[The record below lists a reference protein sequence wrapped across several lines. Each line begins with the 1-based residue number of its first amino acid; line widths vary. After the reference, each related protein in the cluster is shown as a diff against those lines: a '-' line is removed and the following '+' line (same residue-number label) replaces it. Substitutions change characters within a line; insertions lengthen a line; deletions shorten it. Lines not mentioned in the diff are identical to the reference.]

1 MLLATQH
8 SHHVGQ
14 EKKKEPKVLS
24 RRVQRNKGKTKKN
37 AMVKKVCVVTSS
49 RADFSK
55 MEPIYL
61 GLLREHDKY
70 QPHLVVSGTHLL
82 TEGGSTWK
90 AIQEKY
96 DIAAKVITVVS
107 GDSYESMAESV
118 ALGISKF
125 TSIFS
130 AIKPDYVVV
139 HGDRFDALSV
149 AIASSL
155 LHICTVHVEGGELSG
170 TIDGSLRHAIT
181 KLSHVHF
188 VCNKRARSR
197 LLQMGED
204 PDTVMITGCPSYD
217 RYATLDSSEEAIK
230 AACAKWNV
238 EPKKFVLVMHHPDTV
253 NPGNTVEE
261 FKSILHFL
269 CELPERVL
277 FFYPNIDPGNKIIIN
292 MLQKH
297 REGHVHL
304 YRDKVSVLSHVP
316 FEEFALLLQVTSC
329 IAGNSSSIV
338 REACFFGTPAI
349 LVGNRQEGRDMGTN
363 VRSYK
368 VPNERRLVDVYSEIK
383 GVEFQPQMMYGA
395 GNAVRHMLD
404 FLLRHE
410 FRSSSKSFNDD
421 ARTMNCYRSPQT
433 QSEDGKAEAPRLYS
447 LHANVAITGPVVS
460 ESSRSGADLVS

>member
-1 MLLATQH
+1 
-8 SHHVGQ
+8 
-14 EKKKEPKVLS
+14 
-24 RRVQRNKGKTKKN
+24 
-37 AMVKKVCVVTSS
+37 MVKKVCIITSS

-61 GLLREHDKY
+61 GLLSQHDNY
-70 QPHLVVSGTHLL
+70 EPHLVVSGTHLL

-90 AIQEKY
+90 EIQEKY

-125 TSIFS
+125 TSIFT

-197 LLQMGED
+197 LMQMGED

-238 EPKKFVLVMHHPDTV
+238 EPKKFVLITHHPDTV
-253 NPGNTVEE
+253 NPENTVEE
-261 FKSILHFL
+261 FKSILNFV
-269 CELPERVL
+269 CEVPERVL
-277 FFYPNIDPGNKIIIN
+277 FFYPNIDPGNKSIIS

-297 REGHVHL
+297 REGHLHL

-316 FEEFALLLQVTSC
+316 FDEFALLLQVTTC
-329 IAGNSSSIV
+329 IAGNSSCVV

-349 LVGNRQEGRDMGTN
+349 LVGNRQEGRDMGKN
-363 VRSYK
+363 VRFYNA
-368 VPNERRLVDVYSEIK
+368 PNERKLVNVYSEIK
-383 GVEFQPQMMYGA
+383 GVKFQPQMMYGA

-404 FLLRHE
+404 FLSRHE
-410 FRSSSKSFNDD
+410 FPSSRKSFNDD
-421 ARTMNCYRSPQT
+421 ARTMKCYLSPRT
-433 QSEDGKAEAPRLYS
+433 QSTDGKSETPRSYP
-447 LHANVAITGPVVS
+447 LHASAAITGSVDT
-460 ESSRSGADLVS
+460 ELSRSGADPLFQLSKLGTH

>member
-1 MLLATQH
+1 
-8 SHHVGQ
+8 
-14 EKKKEPKVLS
+14 
-24 RRVQRNKGKTKKN
+24 
-37 AMVKKVCVVTSS
+37 MVKKVCVVTSS

-61 GLLREHDKY
+61 GLLREPDNY
-70 QPHLVVSGTHLL
+70 EPHLVVSGTHLL

-90 AIQEKY
+90 EIQEKY

-125 TSIFS
+125 TSIFT

-204 PDTVMITGCPSYD
+204 PEAVTITGCPSYD
-217 RYATLDSSEEAIK
+217 RYATLDSSEEAIR

-238 EPKKFVLVMHHPDTV
+238 EPKKFVLVTHHPDTV
-253 NPGNTVEE
+253 NPGKTAEE
-261 FKSILHFL
+261 FARILDFMS
-269 CELPERVL
+269 EVPEKVL
-277 FFYPNIDPGNKIIIN
+277 FFYPNIDPGNKSIIS

-297 REGHVHL
+297 REGHAHL

-329 IAGNSSSIV
+329 IAGNSSCIV

-349 LVGNRQEGRDMGTN
+349 LVGSRQEGRDLGKN
-363 VRSYK
+363 VRFFT
-368 VPNERRLVDVYSEIK
+368 VPNVRKLVDVYSEMK
-383 GVEFQPQMMYGA
+383 DVKFQPQMMYGA
-395 GNAVRHMLD
+395 GNAVRHMLH
-404 FLLRHE
+404 FLSRHE
-410 FRSSSKSFNDD
+410 FRSSCKAFNDD
-421 ARTMNCYRSPQT
+421 ARTINCYRSPRM
-433 QSEDGKAEAPRLYS
+433 QSMDGKAETPRVYPLQASAVVMKS
-447 LHANVAITGPVVS
+447 LDPDSG
-460 ESSRSGADLVS
+460 RSGNELVPEMSALDMH